1 MIIGRAANPPT
12 LSLSAAE
19 LMISHDGRMDEIRR
33 VVSSASPLE
42 SRIGFSRAV
51 RVGAYVAV
59 AGTAPIGEDGAT
71 VGPGDVYAQTVRCLD
86 IVERAPAGVGAVIGD
101 VVRTRLLLTDA
112 TRWEEAARAHGER
125 FAAVRPAC
133 TVVEVSRFVDP
144 AWLVE
149 VEVDAVLATG
159 LPA

>member
-1 MIIGRAANPPT
+1 
-12 LSLSAAE
+12 
-19 LMISHDGRMDEIRR
+19 MDEIRR